1 MAQLHPI
8 SHFISI
14 YLNILKISVM
24 KTIFLMPLFCF
35 LFFTQT
41 TLIAQNENLNDEG
54 KTKETTPS
62 TVALTPEFVPS
73 ETEVFI
79 TLYHQGLY
87 IAKYEVLY
95 DEDGVGKKLEFGYKT
110 QGWRHTHH
118 FSSTVTN
125 IRLKSWAATGL
136 VLNPWS
142 EIYNK
147 PLQPSDL
154 NKCYRNTGTTL
165 NRQWD
170 NLCQK

>member
-1 MAQLHPI
+1 
-8 SHFISI
+8 
-14 YLNILKISVM
+14 M

-41 TLIAQNENLNDEG
+41 TLIAQNEDLDDDDET
-54 KTKETTPS
+54 TKTTPS
-62 TVALTPEFVPS
+62 TVALTPESAAS

-79 TLYHQGLY
+79 TLYHQGWY

-95 DEDGVGKKLEFGYKT
+95 NENGMKKKIEFGDKT
-110 QGWRHTHH
+110 QGWQYTLR
-118 FSSTVTN
+118 FSSSTTN
-125 IRLKSWAATGL
+125 IRLKGWAATGL
-136 VLNPWS
+136 VWDPWG

-147 PLQPSDL
+147 TLQPTDL

-170 NLCQK
+170 NVCKK